1 MKPFCNSKKLLLPKN
16 HNLMFRALIL
26 YFLLFFIL
34 SCQNLQP
41 RRPINKKKQVFLKE
55 SAKRNKNIVAI
66 EQSLFRQVIEIEE
79 KLFFENAPTGF
90 WYAYQ
95 KKTNS
100 NKSYPNKGDRV
111 TFKYRIEDLSGNLIY
126 DEEELGN
133 VSFLIDK
140 EDLIPALREG
150 LKYLREGEIGV
161 FLFPSYLC
169 YGFQGDGEKI
179 GINQPLRFTIEL
191 LKLDKI

>member
-16 HNLMFRALIL
+16 QNLMFRTPIL

-41 RRPINKKKQVFLKE
+41 RRPLNKKKQVFLKE
-55 SAKRNKNIVAI
+55 SAKRNKNIFAI

>member
-16 HNLMFRALIL
+16 QNLMFRTPIL

-41 RRPINKKKQVFLKE
+41 RRPLNKKKQVFLKE
-55 SAKRNKNIVAI
+55 SAKRNKIIVAI